1 MAEEFLDQLR
11 SGPRT
16 GCWGR
21 GEIRLRE
28 GFGWGGIRLYQHLRL
43 QERRPFCSNLCL
55 VFEVRCSTFRR
66 GWDGS
71 DRVHGWFASSIP
83 QNLALLN
90 LPRGPGAEGHAV
102 RLTSTSPRFDQI
114 PFKLLW
120 LINQY
125 AGIRNFVPAPR
136 PARSPIETGARAF
149 PSLQPSA
156 TCRVGCWWFFG

>member
-1 MAEEFLDQLR
+1 GAVLGAVGPAEPSGEKAGATTGAARPSRAETETAKKDAPTLPVVAEEFLDQLR

-102 RLTSTSPRFDQI
+102 RLTSTSPQ
-114 PFKLLW
+114 
-120 LINQY
+120 
-125 AGIRNFVPAPR
+125 VR
-136 PARSPIETGARAF
+136 PNT
-149 PSLQPSA
+149 
-156 TCRVGCWWFFG
+156 V